1 MQKNEFLKAGL
12 FTLILTIAGVGSYEF
27 WLRNHGYSIS
37 YDDDERLWADKR
49 SQVYESPDKAVVFI
63 GSSRIKFDLDIPTWK
78 KETGQNAIQLAMVGS
93 TPLPLLHD
101 LAEDKNFKGKLI
113 VDVTEILFFNNAKT
127 FLQRPSKGINYY
139 HKNTPS
145 GKAGFA
151 ISHLL
156 ESKFV
161 FLDNEF
167 FSLDAH
173 LKKLHVKD
181 RPGIYGGLEFPWEFD
196 RTMFDRQSKMD
207 DRFVK
212 DTNLQNQV
220 RAVWSSLGKAMKDPP
235 PSGAAL
241 DTILASV
248 KADVDKIKARGGQV
262 LFVRTPSSGP
272 FWMGEQQGFPREK
285 YWDKILEVT
294 GCAGV
299 YFKDY
304 DAIANFQC
312 PEFSHLSPSDAAVFT
327 KNLVQILEKDK
338 GWQFP
343 NKSSL

>member
-1 MQKNEFLKAGL
+1 MQKKEFLKAGIL
-12 FTLILTIAGVGSYEF
+12 TLVLTIAVVGSYEL
-27 WLRNHGYSIS
+27 WLRHHGYSIS

-63 GSSRIKFDLDIPTWK
+63 GSSRIKFDLDIATWK
-78 KETGQNAIQLAMVGS
+78 KETGLNAIQLAMVGS

-113 VDVTEILFFNNAKT
+113 VDVTEILFLNNAKT
-127 FLQRPSKGINYY
+127 FLQRPSKGITYY

-145 GKAGFA
+145 GKAGFG
-151 ISHLL
+151 ISYLL
-156 ESKFV
+156 ES
-161 FLDNEF
+161 
-167 FSLDAH
+167 
-173 LKKLHVKD
+173 
-181 RPGIYGGLEFPWEFD
+181 
-196 RTMFDRQSKMD
+196 T
-207 DRFVK
+207 
-212 DTNLQNQV
+212 
-220 RAVWSSLGKAMKDPP
+220 
-235 PSGAAL
+235 
-241 DTILASV
+241 SV

-285 YWDKILEVT
+285 YWNKILEAT
-294 GCAGV
+294 NCAGV

-304 DAIANFQC
+304 KVIANFQC

-343 NKSSL
+343 NKNSL

>member
-12 FTLILTIAGVGSYEF
+12 FTLIITIACIVSYEL
-27 WLRNHGYSIS
+27 WLRDHGYSIS

-49 SQVYESPDKAVVFI
+49 SQVYESPNKAVVFI

-78 KETGQNAIQLAMVGS
+78 KETGQDAIQLAMVGS

-113 VDVTEILFFNNAKT
+113 VDVTEILFFNNAKP

-167 FSLDAH
+167 FSLDPY
-173 LKKLHVKD
+173 LKKLPVKD
-181 RPGIYGGLEFPWEFD
+181 RPGIYGGLVFPWEFD

-207 DRFVK
+207 DRFVA

-235 PSGAAL
+235 PAGGAL

-272 FWMGEQQGFPREK
+272 FWMGEQMGFPKEK
-285 YWDKILEVT
+285 YWDKILAVT
-294 GCAGV
+294 GCAGIH
-299 YFKDY
+299 FKDY
-304 DAIANFQC
+304 EPIANFQC
-312 PEFSHLSPSDAAVFT
+312 PEFSHLKPSDAVVFT

-338 GWQFP
+338 GWKFP
-343 NKSSL
+343 NKNSL